1 MQAERILIVEDE
13 PVVALDLQQS
23 LMEMGHQVLP
33 IATSFTEAIKVVQQD
48 QPSLILMDIHIDG
61 DTDGIDACEIISQR
75 WKLPVIFLTAYADD
89 LTVSRAA
96 NVKPFGYVMKPFES
110 KELMAVI
117 QVARSRH
124 NTEGML
130 AASEQRLTM
139 ALDAAQLGSWQWSH
153 QHDKL
158 EGDER
163 FFRILGGGLR
173 PFQCSLADLLH
184 LVTEQ
189 DRNRLSHWF
198 QQTEFF
204 SDSFCIPRS
213 GQEPGWIEIYGKLI
227 DNLNGEQVLI
237 GAVRDISLRKRMED
251 QLRQA
256 SVVFS
261 AAVEG
266 MLILDAECRIV
277 NANPAFYQMSHFS
290 EQEIMGEN
298 PEDFLLLRRE
308 SDPSYLTIAASEPGY
323 WTGEARCKRQDGSLI
338 SILQHVCVV
347 RNRDGQTQQIVVS
360 VSDISF
366 IREAEQQLEHLAF
379 HDPLTGMG
387 NRYLLDQRLAQEMSL
402 SQVNGGNVAIIF
414 IDLDGFKAINDSMG
428 HHIGDRLLQEAARR
442 ISGQIRRYDEAI
454 RLGGDEFVVIV
465 PNLTQQS
472 DGRLVAD
479 KILQAL
485 SLPVRIDE
493 HQFRIGASIGI
504 ATFPQDGDGL
514 SEILSAADSAMYEAK
529 RQGKGRICVYTS
541 DMTDTVRTRLN
552 LEQCLHHALERQEL
566 ELYYQPVFDLAEG
579 SLVGFEALIR
589 WNHPVSGLLLPDQ
602 FIRIAEECGLIQSI
616 GSWVLDSALQQL
628 SQWSETTGTTLVMA
642 VNVSPKQFL
651 QDDFLTLVEAALRR
665 WQVPAHQLEIE
676 ITESTLQDFQRS
688 RGIVSAL
695 RGLGVRVAIDDFGT
709 GYSSLALLKHLPV
722 SRIKIDRSFIL
733 ALPDNKRDLGL
744 VSVMLKMASSL
755 ELQVTAEGVETRQ
768 QAEALQ
774 QLGCPTVQ
782 GFYYGYPLPAARALQ
797 GAFTSVQRCDDKC

>member
-1 MQAERILIVEDE
+1 MQAECILIVEDE

-23 LMEMGHQVLP
+23 LMEMGHQVLS
-33 IATSFTEAIKVVQQD
+33 IATSFTEALNVVQQN

-61 DTDGIDACEIISQR
+61 DTDGIDACEMISRR

-124 NTEGML
+124 NAEGML

-139 ALDAAQLGSWQWSH
+139 ALDAAQLGSWQWSR

-163 FFRILGGGLR
+163 FFEIVGGGLR
-173 PFQCSLADLLH
+173 PFQSSLTDLLR

-189 DRNRLSHWF
+189 DRDRLSHWF
-198 QQTEFF
+198 QQTDFF
-204 SDSFCIPRS
+204 SDTFCIPRS
-213 GQEPGWIEIYGKLI
+213 GQELAWIEIYGKLTC
-227 DNLNGEQVLI
+227 NLNGEPVLI
-237 GAVRDISLRKRMED
+237 GAVRDISLRKTMED

-261 AAVEG
+261 EAVEG
-266 MLILDAECRIV
+266 MLILDADCRV
-277 NANPAFYQMSHFS
+277 VSANPAFFQMTRFS
-290 EQEIMGEN
+290 EQQIMGLH
-298 PEDFLLLRRE
+298 PDDFLLVRRE
-308 SDPSYLTIAASEPGY
+308 SDPSYSAIAVSEPGF
-323 WTGEARCKRQDGSLI
+323 WTGEARCKRQDGSQI

-347 RNRDGQTQQIVVS
+347 RNEQGQTQQIVVS
-360 VSDISF
+360 ISDISF
-366 IREAEQQLEHLAF
+366 IREAERQLEHLAF

-428 HHIGDRLLQEAARR
+428 HHIGDRLLQEAAHR

-472 DGRLVAD
+472 DGRLVAE

-485 SLPVRIDE
+485 SVTIRIDE
-493 HQFRIGASIGI
+493 HQFRISASIGI
-504 ATFPQDGDGL
+504 ATFPQDGAGL

-552 LEQCLHHALERQEL
+552 LEQGLHHALERQEL
-566 ELYYQPVFDLAEG
+566 ELYYQPVFSMANERL
-579 SLVGFEALIR
+579 SGFEALIR
-589 WNHPVSGLLLPDQ
+589 WNHPVSGVLLPDQ
-602 FIRIAEECGLIQSI
+602 FIRIAEESGQIQSI
-616 GSWVLDSALQQL
+616 GSWVLDTALQQL
-628 SQWSETTGTTLVMA
+628 SQWTEATGTALVMA

-651 QDDFLTLVEAALRR
+651 QDDFLASVELALRR

-676 ITESTLQDFQRS
+676 ITESVLQDFQRS
-688 RGIVSAL
+688 RGIVSGL
-695 RGLGVRVAIDDFGT
+695 RELGVNVAIDDFGT

-733 ALPDNKRDLGL
+733 ALPGNARDHGL
-744 VSVMLKMASSL
+744 VSVMLKMACSL
-755 ELQVTAEGVETRQ
+755 ELEVTAEGVETWQ
-768 QAEALQ
+768 QAEVLQ
-774 QLGCPTVQ
+774 QLGCSAAQ
-782 GFYYGYPLPAARALQ
+782 GFYYGQPAPTATALHDAICRHDR
-797 GAFTSVQRCDDKC
+797 G